1 MKDTTQPSPSSHT
14 RFSPEVPAMSQAV
27 VVSRTTAMSG
37 AIVNDAAFAPRV
49 PISSCTVNAYQDA
62 HRRRQRQRRDT
73 CQPRR
78 SAHLCPVSTDQV
90 PAFPGVRCEGE
101 RYRSH
106 REAGRSGAR
115 RVRRAVTE
123 RIYFAEQIS
132 GLPAQGIEPNK
143 IRALFLAYGGEYD
156 FCRFFRQ
163 GSTFLAA
170 LDGSFVIAEQPGADI
185 EELAQ
190 FLALH
195 GFTDIFCSEDMGQ
208 ALPAVIM
215 LPQQPR
221 PYYPP
226 DESGGK
232 FRCMRSAPPH

>member
-1 MKDTTQPSPSSHT
+1 M
-14 RFSPEVPAMSQAV
+14 
-27 VVSRTTAMSG
+27 
-37 AIVNDAAFAPRV
+37 
-49 PISSCTVNAYQDA
+49 
-62 HRRRQRQRRDT
+62 
-73 CQPRR
+73 
-78 SAHLCPVSTDQV
+78 
-90 PAFPGVRCEGE
+90 
-101 RYRSH
+101 
-106 REAGRSGAR
+106 
-115 RVRRAVTE
+115 TE

-195 GFTDIFCSEDMGQ
+195 GFMDIFCSEDMGQ
-208 ALPAVIM
+208 ALIPLLSADFTPVNLM
-215 LPQQPR
+215 E
-221 PYYPP
+221 YV
-226 DESGGK
+226 GGK
-232 FRCMRSAPPH
+232 GGALPGDCSPSDAWRIIGSRFEIYFEPWYLDMSHRVRHGISRCISNGRAALVIQHELNGEALISQVSVLAEYERQGIAGALLRQGQRGDSGEGAGSLRGFPVRILRAMRIPPRFQKVCRSGAVVSAYCI